1 LEIGLVGLPLTGKT
15 TFFNLLTGMGQE
27 TGLSKKRDVYTAIA
41 NVPDERIDYLARL
54 YKPQKTIY
62 AQVQIKEIPGVHP
75 GDGAGMPNKY
85 LEEARK
91 ADLLAQVVRA
101 FHDDIVSNIAGEPDP
116 YRELADFAAD
126 LVLADMISIEKQL
139 VRLKE
144 LRKPSCNT
152 PLQIAVLR
160 RILHALEN
168 EQRVSD
174 LKLTQEERL
183 HLAGHNFFTEKPLV
197 IAINMDEKQFAAGMY
212 KNRDKILEFA
222 ANHQIPLLEICARM
236 EMEIS
241 RLPLEERDEFMY
253 ALGLSESGI
262 CRLARTAY
270 DLLGVVSFFT
280 VGADEVRA
288 WTIRKGTIAK
298 KAAGKVHSDIERGF
312 IRAEVFHFEDLKNLG
327 SVATV
332 REKGLFR
339 LEGKEYA
346 VKDGDI
352 INFRFNV

>member
-1 LEIGLVGLPLTGKT
+1 MEIGLLGQPLTGKT

-27 TGLSKKRDVYTAIA
+27 TCLSKKRDVYTAVA
-41 NVPDERIDYLARL
+41 QVPDERVDYLAHL
-54 YKPQKTIY
+54 YRPQKAIY
-62 AQVQIKEIPGVHP
+62 AQVQIKDIPGVYQC
-75 GDGAGMPNKY
+75 DAAGMSNKH
-85 LEEARK
+85 LEEART
-91 ADLLAQVVRA
+91 ADLLVQVVRA
-101 FHDDIVSNIAGEPDP
+101 FHDDVVANIAGEPDP
-116 YRELADFAAD
+116 YKELADFATD
-126 LVLADMISIEKQL
+126 LVLADMISVENQL
-139 VRLKE
+139 ARLE
-144 LRKPSCNT
+144 ESRKPSCNAS
-152 PLQIAVLR
+152 LHIAVLR

-174 LKLTQEERL
+174 LILTEEEKL
-183 HLAGHNFFTEKPLV
+183 HLAGYNFFTEKPLV
-197 IAINMDEKQFAAGMY
+197 IAVNMDEKQFTTGMY
-212 KNRDKILEFA
+212 TNRDKILEFA
-222 ANHQIPLLEICARM
+222 ANHQIPLLEISARM

-241 RLPLEERDEFMY
+241 RLPLGERAEFMH
-253 ALGLSESGI
+253 AMGLNESGI
-262 CRLARTAY
+262 CRLASTAY
-270 DLLGVVSFFT
+270 NLLGVVSFFT
-280 VGADEVRA
+280 VGAVEVRA

-298 KAAGKVHSDIERGF
+298 KAAGKVHSDMERGF

>member
-27 TGLSKKRDVYTAIA
+27 TGLSKKKDVHTAIA
-41 NVPDERIDYLARL
+41 NVPDKRIDYLASF

-62 AQVQIKEIPGVHP
+62 AQVQIKEIPGVHA
-75 GDGAGMPNKY
+75 GDTAGMLNKY

-91 ADLLAQVVRA
+91 ADLLVQVVRA
-101 FHDDIVSNIAGEPDP
+101 FHDDIVANIAGEPDP

-139 VRLKE
+139 VRLQE

-152 PLQIAVLR
+152 PQQIAVLR

-168 EQRVSD
+168 EQHVSD
-174 LKLTQEERL
+174 LKLTQEEKL
-183 HLAGHNFFTEKPLV
+183 HLDGHNFFTEKPLI
-197 IAINMDEKQFAAGMY
+197 IAVNMDEKQFAAGMY
-212 KNRDKILEFA
+212 KNRDKIMEFTT
-222 ANHQIPLLEICARM
+222 NHQIPLLEICARM

-241 RLPLEERDEFMY
+241 RLPLEERDEFMC
-253 ALGLSESGI
+253 ALGLSETGI
-262 CRLARTAY
+262 CRLAHTAY
-270 DLLGVVSFFT
+270 NLLGVVSFFT
-280 VGADEVRA
+280 VGIDEVRA

-339 LEGKEYA
+339 LEGKEYV

>member
-1 LEIGLVGLPLTGKT
+1 MEIGLAGLPLTGKT

-41 NVPDERIDYLARL
+41 HVPDERIDYLARL
-54 YKPQKTIY
+54 YRPQKVIY
-62 AQVQIKEIPGVHP
+62 AQVRIKDIPGVHA
-75 GDGAGMPNKY
+75 GDAAGMPNKH
-85 LEEARK
+85 LEEART
-91 ADLLAQVVRA
+91 ADLLVQVVRA
-101 FHDDIVSNIAGEPDP
+101 FHDDIVANIAGEPDP

-126 LVLADMISIEKQL
+126 LVLADMISVEKQL
-139 VRLKE
+139 VRLQE
-144 LRKPSCNT
+144 LRKPSSNT

-174 LKLTQEERL
+174 LELTQEERL

-197 IAINMDEKQFAAGMY
+197 IAVNMDEKQFAAGMY
-212 KNRDKILEFA
+212 KNRDKILDFA
-222 ANHQIPLLEICARM
+222 ANHHIPLLEICARM

-241 RLPLEERDEFMY
+241 RLPLEERDEFMH

-280 VGADEVRA
+280 VGADEVKA

-327 SVATV
+327 NIAAV

-339 LEGKEYA
+339 LEGKEYT